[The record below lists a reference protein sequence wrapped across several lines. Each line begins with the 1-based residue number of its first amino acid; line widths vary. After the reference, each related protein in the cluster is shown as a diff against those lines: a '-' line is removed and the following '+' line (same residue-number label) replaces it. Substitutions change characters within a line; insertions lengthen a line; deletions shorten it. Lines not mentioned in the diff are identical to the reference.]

1 MEDDNH
7 VRLIQSVQ
15 RALEIFNCFNEDT
28 QYLSLGEISKKLNL
42 NINTTRGIMNTLV
55 YYDYISH
62 DHGRNRYSLGPQFSI
77 KAQHSVSPYEHVQ
90 SICEPYLQII
100 ADRFKVSARLQ
111 FVSKNKIDTV
121 KVIESNDTYYTLS
134 TKGNHFCPLHAS
146 ASGKLLL
153 AFLDETNRNK
163 VLQSLTL
170 DRFTAKTMVD
180 KTELFNEIDKVRE
193 NYFAIE
199 DEEVNVGVSCIA
211 APLFKK
217 GKIIGTISVVSASA
231 IINEIRESCSK
242 VLVQY
247 AKEIS
252 ERT

>member
-1 MEDDNH
+1 MEDGNN

-28 QYLSLGEISKKLNL
+28 HYLSLGEISRRLDL

-62 DHGRNRYSLGPQFSI
+62 DHGRNKYSLGPQFSI
-77 KAQHSVSPYEHVQ
+77 KAQHSISPFDHVQ

-100 ADRFKVSARLQ
+100 ANRFKVSARLQ
-111 FVSKNKIDTV
+111 FISKNKVDTV
-121 KVIESNDTYYTLS
+121 KTVDSNDTYYTLS

-146 ASGKLLL
+146 ASGKLVL
-153 AFLDETNRNK
+153 AYLDEGNRDK
-163 VLQSLTL
+163 VLQNLTL
-170 DRFTAKTMVD
+170 DRFTTKTMVD
-180 KTELFNEIDKVRE
+180 KLELLNEINTIID
-193 NYFAIE
+193 NQFSTE
-199 DEEVNVGVSCIA
+199 DEEVNVGVSCMA

-217 GKIIGTISVVSASA
+217 GKIIGTISVVSATA

-242 VLVQY
+242 TLVQY
-247 AKEIS
+247 SKEIS
-252 ERT
+252 ERI